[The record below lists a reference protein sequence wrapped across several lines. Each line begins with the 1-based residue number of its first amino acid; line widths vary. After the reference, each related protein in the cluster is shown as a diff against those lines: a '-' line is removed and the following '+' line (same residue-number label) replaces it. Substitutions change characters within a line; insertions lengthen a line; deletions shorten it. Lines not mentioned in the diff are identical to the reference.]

1 MWGAVA
7 SAAGYGLVSSG
18 DVPIIP
24 SGTPIGQQPAIS
36 TPTPVWVTVE
46 TDGNGNNDMVY
57 LVTLAQCLL
66 LGLGEDPLNAWAGL
80 PALQSVQTG
89 VPPTTYVNRMQR
101 YFSQFFASLTVQQT
115 VNSDGDPVYNLT
127 AMTHQGVVLNAS
139 VPLPT

>member
-1 MWGAVA
+1 M
-7 SAAGYGLVSSG
+7 GLGIVSSSG
-18 DVPIIP
+18 TPIIP
-24 SGTPIGQQPAIS
+24 SGYPAGSQPPIGTPAL
-36 TPTPVWVTVE
+36 VWVTVE
-46 TDGNGNNDMVY
+46 TDANGNNDLVY